1 MHRESLGSTV
11 DQFYLFACM
20 FAESNMSSQT
30 FRIYACLKCIC
41 ECTERVRVKRVHTES
56 VDWTLD

>member
-11 DQFYLFACM
+11 DQFYLFACI

-30 FRIYACLKCIC
+30 FRVYACIKCIC
-41 ECTERVRVKRVHTES
+41 ECTERVKRVHTES
-56 VDWTLD
+56 VD